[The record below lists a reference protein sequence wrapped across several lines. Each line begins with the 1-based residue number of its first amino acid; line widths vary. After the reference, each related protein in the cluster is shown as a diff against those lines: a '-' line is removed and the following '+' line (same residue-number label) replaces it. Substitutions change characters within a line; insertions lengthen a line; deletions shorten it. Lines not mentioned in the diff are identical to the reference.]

1 MAALLGLQR
10 SLSAFGARG
19 QGVEQVAKFAQ
30 RADAN
35 QRRTEDEGSTSGM
48 EHPCGQCASSAA
60 LQADEDDFAVRRF
73 LASMHR
79 QALAVEG
86 VPAVVD
92 SYDFGFGKMMGIM

>member
-30 RADAN
+30 RAGGD
-35 QRRTEDEGSTSGM
+35 QRRAQDEGSASGIK
-48 EHPCGQCASSAA
+48 HPRGQRASGAA
-60 LQADEDDFAVRRF
+60 FQLDENDVAAGNF
-73 LASMHR
+73 LASVDR
-79 QALAVEG
+79 QALSVEG

-92 SYDFGFGKMMGIM
+92 PYNFGFGKMMGIM